1 MSPAG
6 DFDYER
12 GGTGYALRRR
22 PDPSIAALVRRALGE
37 SRTVVNVGA
46 GAGSYEPEDLDVT
59 AVEPSAMMRSQR
71 RSDRPAI
78 DAIAEDLPFEDATF
92 DAALASVT
100 VHQWSNRDQG
110 LREMR
115 RVSRGPVVLLTF
127 DPDAL
132 DRFWLAHY
140 APELIEA
147 ERARYPTLEHI
158 AQVLGGDT
166 EVIEVRIPRACTDG
180 FTEAFYARPEAFL
193 DDDVRRSQSAW
204 SFVTAEVATASV
216 EALRHDL
223 ASGEWDRRFGE
234 LRGWPSFVGSLR
246 LLVNYPADDRPG
258 KTESPFPST

>member
-12 GGTGYALRRR
+12 GGDGYALHRR
-22 PDPSIAALVRRALGE
+22 PDPSIAALVRRSLSGAK
-37 SRTVVNVGA
+37 TVINVGA

-71 RSDRPAI
+71 RADRPAI
-78 DAIAEDLPFEDATF
+78 DGVAEDLPFGDATF
-92 DAALASVT
+92 DAAMASVT
-100 VHQWSNRDQG
+100 VHQWFDRDRG

-115 RVSRGPVVLLTF
+115 RVARGPVVVLTF

-132 DRFWLAHY
+132 DRFWLARY

-158 AQVLGGDT
+158 GQILGGDT
-166 EVIEVRIPRACTDG
+166 EVIDVEIPRECTDG
-180 FTEAFYARPEAFL
+180 FTEAFYARPESFL
-193 DDDVRRSQSAW
+193 DDDIRHSQSAW
-204 SFVTAEVATASV
+204 SFVSEDEAAASV
-216 EALRHDL
+216 EALRNDL

-234 LRGWPSFVGSLR
+234 LRKRPYFVGSLR
-246 LLVNYPADDRPG
+246 LLVNRPTHGHPG
-258 KTESPFPST
+258 KTESTLP